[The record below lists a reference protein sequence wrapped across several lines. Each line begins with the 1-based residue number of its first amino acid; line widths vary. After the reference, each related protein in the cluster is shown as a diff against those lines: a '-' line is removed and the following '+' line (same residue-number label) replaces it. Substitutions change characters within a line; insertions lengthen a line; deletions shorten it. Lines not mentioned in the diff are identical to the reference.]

1 MQAEQ
6 GGTRVRVNR
15 RPVPELAEALHSNFL
30 VHRLLAARGVTE
42 ADELEFKLADL
53 PRPDLMPDID
63 VAVKRLL
70 QARDSGEKVLI
81 VGDYDCDGATSTSV
95 ALQGLGMLGFKQLD
109 FLIPSRFEFGYGL
122 SPGIV
127 DVAHKEYHP
136 TLILTVDNGV
146 ASVEGVER
154 ARHWGIDVVVTDHHL
169 APQVLPEAAAI
180 VNPNVPGSEFPA
192 MNLAGVGVIFYTLL
206 AIRSYLR
213 EQGDA
218 HAKADLAGLLDL
230 VAIGTVADVVPLD
243 RTNRTLVEQGL
254 RRIRAGRTR
263 VGVQALLKVAA
274 KDAVAMSTQ
283 DIGFG
288 IGPRLNAAG
297 RLADMSVGVRCLMS
311 DSGKEA
317 LGLAAELNDFNQQ
330 RRSIE
335 GDMKAEA
342 EQQLLEHDLDDWQ
355 QSSAFSVCLFDEG
368 WHEGVIGI
376 LAGRIKEKLHRPC
389 VVFTADG
396 DDKLKGSARSIKG
409 VHVRDVL
416 QSIATRRPEMIEKF
430 GGHAMAAGMTL
441 RREEFE
447 TFRQMFEESV
457 REVLNGRLPE
467 REFLVDGSLTVEER
481 SLDNA
486 LLLGNLMPWGQEF
499 EAPLFADRF
508 SVVSQRRV
516 GQEQLHLKLVLESLD
531 GGASLDAIAFNCSVE
546 ADVGDI
552 VLAIYTLEVNVWRD
566 RQQLQL
572 RVHHLEAAGLS

>member
-1 MQAEQ
+1 MGELQMSE
-6 GGTRVRVNR
+6 RVRISR
-15 RPVPELAEALHSNFL
+15 RAVPDLADELHPNPL
-30 VHRLLAARGVTE
+30 VQRLLAARGVVDP
-42 ADELEFKLADL
+42 AELQFRLADL
-53 PRPDLMPDID
+53 PRPDLLPDID
-63 VAVKRLL
+63 KAVTRLL
-70 QARDSGEKVLI
+70 LARQRREKVLI

-95 ALQGLGMLGFKQLD
+95 ALQGLGMLGFEQLD

-127 DVAHKEYHP
+127 DVAHQHYQP

-146 ASVEGVER
+146 ASVDGVER

-169 APQVLPEAAAI
+169 APELLPTAAAI
-180 VNPNVPGSEFPA
+180 VNPNVPGSRFPA

-206 AIRSYLR
+206 AIRSRLR

-218 HAKADLAGLLDL
+218 HANADLAALLDL

-263 VGVQALLKVAA
+263 AGVQALLKVAA
-274 KDAVAMSTQ
+274 RDAAGMSTQ

-297 RLADMSVGVRCLMS
+297 RLADMSVGVRCLLS
-311 DSGKEA
+311 ASEPEA
-317 LGLAAELNDFNQQ
+317 LSLASELNDFNQQ
-330 RRSIE
+330 RRAIE
-335 GDMKAEA
+335 GDMRAEA
-342 EQQLLEHDLDDWQ
+342 EQQLQEHDLDDWQ
-355 QSSAFSVCLFDEG
+355 QSSAFSVCLFDDG

-396 DDKLKGSARSIKG
+396 DERLKGSARSIKG

-416 QSIATRRPEMIEKF
+416 QSIVTRQPGMIEKF

-441 RREEFE
+441 MREHFEEFRQLFEEAVREE
-447 TFRQMFEESV
+447 
-457 REVLNGRLPE
+457 LHGRLPE
-467 REFLVDGSLTVEER
+467 REFLVDGSLDVQER
-481 SLDNA
+481 SLENA
-486 LLLGNLMPWGQEF
+486 RLLGNLMPWGQAF
-499 EAPLFADRF
+499 EAPLFVDRF
-508 SVVSQRRV
+508 CVVSQRIV
-516 GQEQLHLKLVLESLD
+516 GNGHLKLVLESVD
-531 GGASLDAIAFNCSVE
+531 GGAALDAIAFNCSFE
-546 ADVGDI
+546 AQTGDTL
-552 VLAIYTLEVNVWRD
+552 LAVYSLEVNTWRD
-566 RQQLQL
+566 REQLQL